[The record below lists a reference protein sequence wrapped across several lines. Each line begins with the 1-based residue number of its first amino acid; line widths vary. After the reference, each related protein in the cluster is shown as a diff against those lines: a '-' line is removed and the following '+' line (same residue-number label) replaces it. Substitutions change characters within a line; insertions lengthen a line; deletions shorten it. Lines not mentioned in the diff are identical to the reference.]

1 MLGATMHACAAREVE
16 LHGRCAARAP
26 RDATRRRGHCHWLGA
41 LGTVG
46 AVGVCLCRRRCP
58 SGALP
63 AAPDGVRAGGDRADL
78 RGRERHVAEH
88 AQVARHHLDLA
99 IDAILD
105 AVGRAELL
113 HLCHERGVAVAWH
126 RREEM
131 VLELVLHAAPQP
143 LGEGVGGDGVAGR
156 LHLRAHPVVLVL
168 VEEFLRLVRDR
179 HDGRR
184 HHAGEEDV
192 AQRDGQ
198 RQAERHP
205 RVVGEE
211 QAALAAQPRADDSAE
226 RVEAPEGKKD

>member
-1 MLGATMHACAAREVE
+1 MNARGRERARGRCQPSCSPSRRTHRLVVARGGDERAEKLGHRGVAALWREGVWPRGSAAREELHACMLGATMHACAAREVE

-113 HLCHERGVAVAWH
+113 HL
-126 RREEM
+126 
-131 VLELVLHAAPQP
+131 
-143 LGEGVGGDGVAGR
+143 LGCE
-156 LHLRAHPVVLVL
+156 
-168 VEEFLRLVRDR
+168 
-179 HDGRR
+179 
-184 HHAGEEDV
+184 
-192 AQRDGQ
+192 
-198 RQAERHP
+198 
-205 RVVGEE
+205 
-211 QAALAAQPRADDSAE
+211 
-226 RVEAPEGKKD
+226 